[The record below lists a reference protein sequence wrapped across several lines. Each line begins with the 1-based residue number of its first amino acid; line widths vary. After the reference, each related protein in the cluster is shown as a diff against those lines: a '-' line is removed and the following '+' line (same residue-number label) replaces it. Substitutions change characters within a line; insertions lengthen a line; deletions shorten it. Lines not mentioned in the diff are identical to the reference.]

1 MTKSEFAKTLIS
13 MVDNF
18 RFVGDS
24 EIEIHESFMNMLD
37 EIEPKDRE
45 RFAQW
50 GYPNQQSTVEE
61 CWSVEKCIN
70 TIQIGMPQEEKDSIL
85 KLDTFTNRVFK
96 LDKNFHV
103 YVHGKKDM
111 LDVDQD
117 KKGKYLKL
125 YFNEIK

>member
-24 EIEIHESFMNMLD
+24 ETEVQQSIMNMLG
-37 EIEPKDRE
+37 ELEPKDRE
-45 RFAQW
+45 SFAQW
-50 GYPNQQSTVEE
+50 GYTNQQSTVEE

-70 TIQIGMPQEEKDSIL
+70 TIQIGMSQEEKDSIL
-85 KLDTFTNRVFK
+85 KLGTFSKCVFK

-125 YFNEIK
+125 YFNEIR